1 VQNRHPSRYSRIKG
15 NPGIRAI
22 RDNASERS
30 QSSPYYYNAEFA
42 GDHRDVV
49 AEISL
54 RDAVLVSASGV
65 RRQKS
70 GDSVAVV
77 DRVERNTT
85 LLYSVD
91 SDICLNLKELV

>member
-1 VQNRHPSRYSRIKG
+1 MEVATQG
-15 NPGIRAI
+15 NI
-22 RDNASERS
+22 
-30 QSSPYYYNAEFA
+30 YYYNADLA

-54 RDAVLVSASGV
+54 RDAVLVSASGE

-77 DRVERNTT
+77 DRVERKTS

>member
-1 VQNRHPSRYSRIKG
+1 
-15 NPGIRAI
+15 
-22 RDNASERS
+22 
-30 QSSPYYYNAEFA
+30 
-42 GDHRDVV
+42 V

-77 DRVERNTT
+77 DRVERNTS